1 VLSESKFAVI
11 SCLKLKASKYL
22 YPSMSFTESISTCF
36 AKYATFSGRATRSEY
51 WWFYL
56 FTTLLTWAAMIVDS
70 VTSGGSSAY
79 ILVSLALA
87 IPALSSAVRR
97 LHDSKRSGWW
107 LLLVFTII
115 GVIPVIIWLA
125 SEGKSENNQY

>member
-1 VLSESKFAVI
+1 
-11 SCLKLKASKYL
+11 
-22 YPSMSFTESISTCF
+22 M
-36 AKYATFSGRATRSEY
+36 
-51 WWFYL
+51 
-56 FTTLLTWAAMIVDS
+56 DS

-97 LHDSKRSGWW
+97 MHDVNRSGWW

-115 GVIPVIIWLA
+115 GVIPIVIWLA
-125 SEGKSENNQY
+125 SGGKNENNQY

>member
-1 VLSESKFAVI
+1 ML
-11 SCLKLKASKYL
+11 LKLKASKDF
-22 YPSMSFTESISTCF
+22 YPLMSFAESISTCF
-36 AKYATFSGRATRSEY
+36 AKYATFSGRAARSEY

-56 FTTLLTWAAMIVDS
+56 FTTLLTWAALVVDS
-70 VTSGGSSAY
+70 VTSSDSGAN

-97 LHDSKRSGWW
+97 MHDVNRSGWW

-125 SEGKSENNQY
+125 SEGKNENNQY

>member
-1 VLSESKFAVI
+1 MLLDKELLINCAEVSKVTFFEAVGK
-11 SCLKLKASKYL
+11 CYRKY
-22 YPSMSFTESISTCF
+22 FVF
-36 AKYATFSGRATRSEY
+36 KGRASRSEY

-56 FTTLLTWAAMIVDS
+56 FTTLLTWAALVVDS
-70 VTSGGSSAY
+70 VTSSGSGAN

-97 LHDSKRSGWW
+97 LHDVNRSGWW
-107 LLLVFTII
+107 LLIVFTII